1 MKKTFQYK
9 NGEVKSY
16 SDKEIKCDKLDQIE
30 LDITQEQLEKIRSN
44 LYDLFIKDKKLVL
57 NEHDELKIQKKQEQ
71 DNKEI
76 ETIINKVKEKYSDLV
91 PLLEKIIKL
100 KK

>member
-1 MKKTFQYK
+1 MPKKTFQYK

-57 NEHDELKIQKKQEQ
+57 EEREELKIQKE
-71 DNKEI
+71 KEEI
-76 ETIINKVKEKYSDLV
+76 DQAINKIKDKYPDLIS
-91 PLLEKIIKL
+91 LLEKIIK
-100 KK
+100 KQRG